1 MEFFEGVVETIS
13 NVVLG
18 EKGTKGEWE
27 RENRYKSFSPER
39 EGCHVKWYVDGKDYF
54 YAVSE
59 ALMSAEKEIFIEDW
73 WLSPELYLRRP
84 PSKNEEYRLDRILKK
99 KAQQGVKIYVVL
111 YKEMTQALTL
121 DSGHSKHSLQNLDK
135 NILVQR
141 HPDHDL
147 GGTFFWAHHEK
158 MIVVDRRIAFIGGLD
173 LCFGRYDTSS
183 HQLADFHESSKQY
196 SIWPGQDYSN
206 PRIKDFLNV
215 SKWALA
221 LIDKKKT
228 ARMPWHDVS
237 IGFIGRP
244 VLDVARHFIQRW
256 NFIKKEKAEN
266 RLEYPVL
273 IAQSDQRYDHEN
285 PPNDSSF
292 SSFKFGS
299 KKIDRHPYEGK
310 CNVQIIRSSAKWSH
324 GLEEVERSIQNAYI
338 EIIAKAKHFIYIE
351 NQFFITATKE
361 SNDYPVKNLIGKA
374 IVDRIVRAHK
384 NNERFKIIVAMPLL
398 PAFPA
403 DLDTTDAGTV
413 RLVIHYQYQ
422 SICRGGHS
430 ILEVLRREGVS
441 NPENYIGFYALRTHD
456 NIDPKAVEKGL
467 GVLDDEKKVA
477 SSEEQSGADPAV
489 PQAPIDKDPT
499 GTYITEEL
507 YIHTKLLIAD
517 DRIVI
522 CGSANLN
529 DRSQNGDHDSEI
541 AAVIEDKDYI
551 NSKMNGNEWK
561 AGRFSA
567 SLRRHIFKEHL
578 GLSNE
583 SDHEKVS
590 GVCYPPPLTLDTFD
604 EHEIRELCKD
614 DERVIDPLSDDFTK
628 LWEQTATVNTEAFRK
643 VFHCVPDDTVLN
655 WDDYKKF
662 VPDKT
667 KILTGHVCE
676 PEKLNKEQVKSEL
689 GKVRGHLVHFPL
701 HFMSKEKLS
710 GSVVFDAVTPM
721 ELFT

>member
-1 MEFFEGVVETIS
+1 MAAIFEGIVDTFS
-13 NVVLG
+13 NIILG

-27 RENRYKSFSPER
+27 KEHRYKSFASER

-59 ALMSAEKEIFIEDW
+59 ALMSAEEEIFIEDW

-84 PSKNEEYRLDRILKK
+84 PAKNEEYRLDNLLKK

-121 DSGHSKHSLQNLDK
+121 DSSHSKRSLQGLDK

-158 MIVVDRRIAFIGGLD
+158 IVVVDRKTAFIGGLD

-183 HQLADFHESSKQY
+183 HQLADFQQTSKNY

-206 PRIKDFLNV
+206 PRIKDFFDV
-215 SKWALA
+215 KVWAQA
-221 LIDKKKT
+221 LIDKKNT

-237 IGFIGRP
+237 IGFVGRP

-266 RLEYPVL
+266 RPEYPVL
-273 IAQSDQRYDHEN
+273 IAMSDRRSDKKD
-285 PPNDSSF
+285 PPTVRSF
-292 SSFKFGS
+292 EYGN
-299 KKIDRHPYEGK
+299 KKIDCHPHEGK
-310 CNVQIIRSSAKWSH
+310 CNIQIIRSSAKWSH
-324 GLEEVERSIQNAYI
+324 GLDEVERSIQNAYI
-338 EIIAKAKHFIYIE
+338 EIISKAKHFIYIE

-361 SNDYPVKNLIGKA
+361 SNEYPVKNLIGKA
-374 IVDRIVRAHK
+374 IVERIVRAHK
-384 NNERFKIIVAMPLL
+384 NKERFRIVVAMPLL

-403 DLDTTDAGTV
+403 ELDSSDAGTV

-422 SICRGGHS
+422 SICRGGQS
-430 ILEVLRREGVS
+430 ILEVLSREGVE
-441 NPENYIGFYALRTHD
+441 NPSDYIEFYALRTYD
-456 NIDPKAVEKGL
+456 ELDFGAIKKGL
-467 GVLDDEKKVA
+467 GVLDDEKKVV
-477 SSEEQSGADPAV
+477 SSGEQSGADPAI
-489 PQAPIDKDPT
+489 PQAPVDQDPT
-499 GTYITEEL
+499 GSYITEEL

-541 AAVIEDKDYI
+541 AAVVEDKDYI
-551 NSKMNGNEWK
+551 DSKMAGNDWK
-561 AGRFSA
+561 AGKFA
-567 SLRRHIFKEHL
+567 ATLRRKIFKEHL
-578 GLSNE
+578 GLHNE
-583 SDHEKVS
+583 TDHERVTT
-590 GVCYPPPLTLDTFD
+590 VCYPPPLTIDTYD
-604 EHEIRELCKD
+604 QHELNELAKD
-614 DERVIDPLSDDFTK
+614 DDKVLDPLSDSFTN
-628 LWEQTATVNTEAFRK
+628 LWRQTAKVNTEAFRK

-655 WDDYKKF
+655 WDDYKSF
-662 VPDKT
+662 VPDK
-667 KILTGHVCE
+667 KKVLTGHVCD
-676 PEKLNKEQVKSEL
+676 PEKLSKEGVKSEL
-689 GKVRGHLVHFPL
+689 NKVKGHLVQFPL
-701 HFMSKEKLS
+701 KFMSKERLS
-710 GSVVFDAVTPM
+710 GSVVFDNVTPM
-721 ELFT
+721 EIFT